1 MQKKRVSLIFRN
13 QNLLK
18 IVKYG
23 TLTCAN
29 GLISLDIYQK
39 DVMLIVMACILILQ
53 GKKDNIKCEVYNI
66 LVVGGIIFGTIKQ
79 CRKDPREEA
88 IRLNQCKFLL
98 LVILLI

>member
-1 MQKKRVSLIFRN
+1 MRN
-13 QNLLK
+13 DNYSK

-53 GKKDNIKCEVYNI
+53 GKKFRSYETNDFQVI
-66 LVVGGIIFGTIKQ
+66 GGVIFGTIRKCKQ
-79 CRKDPREEA
+79 GNPQEEA
-88 IRLNQCKFLL
+88 MRLSRCKFL
-98 LVILLI
+98 